1 MILKAWGSDME
12 ASHSEEMA
20 VVNLDRL
27 QSWIDQGRINPS
39 RPITMIE
46 LLRSGC
52 ISSVRDGIKLLAR
65 VRLNQSSQW
74 DSSN

>member
-1 MILKAWGSDME
+1 MYDTSIVILKLCISNVE
-12 ASHSEEMA
+12 ASHSDDME

-52 ISSVRDGIKLLAR
+52 ISSIKDGIKLLAR
-65 VRLNQSSQW
+65 VRL
-74 DSSN
+74 